1 MFVAAMPFAMDIWPS
16 SGTNPI
22 ESHAKKVEGQ
32 IDRGLDQAIQDISM
46 ISFKSGNHFCSS
58 CHLFSQSPTCP
69 LYPESFEMEFG
80 GIDLGNKPAAVY
92 WAA

>member
-1 MFVAAMPFAMDIWPS
+1 MIVAAMPFAMDIWPS

-22 ESHAKKVEGQ
+22 KSHAKRVEGQ

-46 ISFKSGNHFCSS
+46 VSFKPGNHFCSS
-58 CHLFSQSPTCP
+58 YHLFSQSPTCL
-69 LYPESFEMEFG
+69 LYPESFEVEFE
-80 GIDLGNKPAAVY
+80 GIDLLNKPATVY